1 MAKQILEDKTAR
13 HLDHLSEALES
24 GTQQQVRQQ
33 LKSLSAAEIGDLL
46 ESLPQAKRLAVWDLT
61 DPEIDG
67 DVLVDVND
75 EVRAGL
81 IRDTS
86 PEDLVAAVDDLDL
99 DDLADILDDLP
110 DAVISEVLRSMDRQ
124 ERERLAQVL
133 SYPEDSAGGLMDP
146 DVITIRPD
154 VSLDVVLRYLRAR
167 GKLPEVLDQ
176 LFVTG
181 RDGRFLG
188 SLKISDLLSHK
199 VSDEVA
205 SLMDTAA
212 LTIPVDMHES
222 QVAMEFEHHDLVSA
236 PVLDADNRLL
246 GRITIDDVVD
256 VMRDEA
262 EHSVLTM
269 AGLDEEDDMFA
280 PVLQSAR
287 RRWVW
292 LGVNLVTALLAAMV
306 LYAFEPTLDQIVA
319 TAVLFPVVMSMGGI
333 AGTQTLTLMIRG
345 MATGQVGARN
355 APALLRKELA
365 VGLLNG
371 ILFSLVVAAIATY
384 WYGDTILGLVMGVAI
399 LLNLLAA
406 ALAGALVPVILK
418 RMSIDP
424 ALAGGVVLTTV
435 TDVIVLQDDRL
446 RHDASPAAR
455 ARSGRRRKRGGPAPG
470 GPPAPCWGWGARRN
484 GRARRG
490 RCRRPP

>member
-1 MAKQILEDKTAR
+1 M
-13 HLDHLSEALES
+13 
-24 GTQQQVRQQ
+24 
-33 LKSLSAAEIGDLL
+33 
-46 ESLPQAKRLAVWDLT
+46 
-61 DPEIDG
+61 
-67 DVLVDVND
+67 ND
-75 EVRAGL
+75 EVRVSL
-81 IRDTS
+81 IRGTA

-110 DAVISEVLRSMDRQ
+110 DAVSSEVLRSMDRQ

-154 VSLDVVLRYLRAR
+154 VNLDVVLRYLRAR
-167 GKLPEVLDQ
+167 GELPEVFDL
-176 LFVTG
+176 LFVIDRNG
-181 RDGRFLG
+181 RLLG
-188 SLKISDLLSHK
+188 SLKISDLLTREVSNK
-199 VSDEVA
+199 VEE
-205 SLMDTAA
+205 LMDTSARV
-212 LTIPVDMHES
+212 IPVGMHES

-236 PVLDADNRLL
+236 PVIDVDNRLL

-256 VMRDEA
+256 VIRDEA

-269 AGLDEEDDMFA
+269 AGLDEEEDMFA
-280 PVLQSAR
+280 PVFQSAR
-287 RRWVW
+287 RRWIW

-345 MATGQVGARN
+345 MATGQVSGRN
-355 APALLRKELA
+355 TPALLRKELA

-371 ILFSLVVAAIATY
+371 VLFSVIVAAIAIF
-384 WYGDTILGLVMGVAI
+384 WYNDVPLGLVMAAAI
-399 LLNLLAA
+399 LLNLLAGA
-406 ALAGALVPVILK
+406 TAGALVPVILK

-435 TDVIVLQDDRL
+435 TDVIGILAFIGLATYVLL
-446 RHDASPAAR
+446 
-455 ARSGRRRKRGGPAPG
+455 GT
-470 GPPAPCWGWGARRN
+470 
-484 GRARRG
+484 
-490 RCRRPP
+490 